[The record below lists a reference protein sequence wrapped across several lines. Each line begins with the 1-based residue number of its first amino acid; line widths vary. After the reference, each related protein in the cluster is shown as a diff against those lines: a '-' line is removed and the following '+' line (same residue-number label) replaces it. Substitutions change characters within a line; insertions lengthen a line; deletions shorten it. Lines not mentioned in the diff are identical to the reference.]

1 MIRSP
6 EIFKITYTDDYSS
19 AAAVITAILVSNDF
33 HKIDDNMYTKIS
45 GSTGISIKFEQGM
58 SRTIYIYAGMI
69 EDFEYI
75 YMTSSEK
82 TLIDEIIGEIRSRL
96 NALPDRSP
104 GSSHGLFGEKEPVR
118 KKGLLFSDFS
128 ITQYDDFSTF
138 NCMLSNRTKYQY
150 LNLGITFTFYN
161 KFGTIIETGDFVINY
176 LAPWQKKKI
185 TLMITAK
192 QPISDFDISTSNE

>member
-75 YMTSSEK
+75 
-82 TLIDEIIGEIRSRL
+82 
-96 NALPDRSP
+96 
-104 GSSHGLFGEKEPVR
+104 
-118 KKGLLFSDFS
+118 
-128 ITQYDDFSTF
+128 
-138 NCMLSNRTKYQY
+138 
-150 LNLGITFTFYN
+150 
-161 KFGTIIETGDFVINY
+161 
-176 LAPWQKKKI
+176 
-185 TLMITAK
+185 
-192 QPISDFDISTSNE
+192 